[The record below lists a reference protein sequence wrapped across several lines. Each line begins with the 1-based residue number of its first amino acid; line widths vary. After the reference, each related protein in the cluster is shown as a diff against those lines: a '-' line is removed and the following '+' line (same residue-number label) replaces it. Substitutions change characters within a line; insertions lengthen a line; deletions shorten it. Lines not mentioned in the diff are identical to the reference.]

1 MNIFNIFKRKATLSP
16 EQEKAK
22 QEAEAQALAAKEAYD
37 NREIRGYCGQ
47 CEKIIE
53 IGEPWTKQ
61 LGKHYHRACWKMVR
75 KEGWG

>member
-1 MNIFNIFKRKATLSP
+1 MGIFNIFKRKPILSP
-16 EQEKAK
+16 EQEK
-22 QEAEAQALAAKEAYD
+22 EAIAAKEAFD